1 MRRYALKLVWFIS
14 AAIACLSLSSRPSL
28 AAVGWFGWWL
38 LLGLSVVRTR
48 LLVAGTY
55 RSRLHGFIHLLG
67 LVLVGT
73 GVGALFIGGVAAPL
87 LALELRVPTA
97 AALTSSTITSLV
109 IIGLGMLI
117 RRYAMRF
124 KPATVAA

>member
-1 MRRYALKLVWFIS
+1 MRRYALNLVWLITV
-14 AAIACLSLSSRPSL
+14 AITYLSLSSYPSL
-28 AAVGWFGWWL
+28 AAVGLFGWGL
-38 LLGLSVVRTR
+38 LLALSVVRTR
-48 LLVAGTY
+48 FFAAGIY

-73 GVGALFIGGVAAPL
+73 GVGALFIGGAAAPL

-97 AALTSSTITSLV
+97 AALSASTITSLM
-109 IIGLGMLI
+109 IIALGMLV
-117 RRYAMRF
+117 RHYAVRV